1 VKTLVISK
9 DKDRQVM
16 ARIAGVDLPIN
27 KKILF
32 ALPYIYGI
40 GPSLSKKILTEV
52 KVDPDKRVKDLT
64 EPEISKIQKAVD
76 GLQVEGDLRRVVAQN
91 IRRLEEIGTYR
102 GLRHRKNLPTRG
114 QRTRSNARTK
124 RGKRM
129 TVGAIKK
136 EVALR
141 MEAAAKKNTAAGQG
155 K

>member
-1 VKTLVISK
+1 
-9 DKDRQVM
+9 M
-16 ARIAGVDLPIN
+16 ARISGIELPAN

-32 ALPYIYGI
+32 ALPYVYGI
-40 GPSLSKKILTEV
+40 GRALSEKLLAET

-64 EPEISKIQKAVD
+64 EAEVSKLQKATDNVII
-76 GLQVEGDLRRVVAQN
+76 EGDLRRIVQQN

-102 GLRHRKNLPTRG
+102 GLRHRKNLPARG

-136 EVALR
+136 EVAQK
-141 MEAAAKKNTAAGQG
+141 MEVAAQKDQAAAAK
-155 K
+155 

>member
-1 VKTLVISK
+1 
-9 DKDRQVM
+9 M
-16 ARIAGVDLPIN
+16 ARISGIELPTN

-32 ALPYIYGI
+32 ALPYIYGV
-40 GPSLSKKILTEV
+40 GRSLSEKILKEV
-52 KVDPDKRVKDLT
+52 KVDPDKRVKNLD
-64 EPEISKIQKAVD
+64 EAEILKIQKKVD
-76 GLQVEGDLRRVVAQN
+76 EIIVEGDLRRSLQQN

-102 GLRHRKNLPTRG
+102 GLRHRKNLPARG

-136 EVALR
+136 EVALK
-141 MEAAAKKNTAAGQG
+141 MEAAAKKDAATTT